1 MNKIKIIIPFIT
13 FTVLIYSCTNST
25 LVLYDFP
32 KTKECRESPETN
44 NFVNIDKNDSS
55 AIILKI
61 GPNICAIFN
70 ENYPITLSP
79 NYNSKS
85 KRFTPTKSLI
95 DSIEFNIHQQYW
107 EAEIRWH
114 KYRIFE
120 RENEIYIGDDSSNE
134 KNKLEE
140 FINYVAWANWESSRY
155 LRLDRQCAGFINS
168 TNQRILI
175 IQFYDFCSDPYN
187 LKEVFKYSWI
197 LGTSGWFGTNVKKL
211 EYNIDTNRLNF
222 LGYDYL

>member
-1 MNKIKIIIPFIT
+1 MKSIILLIT
-13 FTVLIYSCTNST
+13 VTVLIYGCTNST
-25 LVLYDFP
+25 LVLYNFP
-32 KTKECRESPETN
+32 KSNECRESPGTN
-44 NFVNIDKNDSS
+44 NFVHIDKTDSS
-55 AIILKI
+55 TIILKI
-61 GPNICAIFN
+61 GSTVCAIFN
-70 ENYPITLSP
+70 ENYLITLSP

-120 RENEIYIGDDSSNE
+120 GKNKLYDGDELSNE

-140 FINYVAWANWESSRY
+140 FINYVACTNWESSRY
-155 LRLDRQCAGFINS
+155 LRLDRQCAGFVNS
-168 TNQRILI
+168 INQRILI
-175 IQFYDFCSDPYN
+175 IQFYDFCSDPYKLN
-187 LKEVFKYSWI
+187 EVFKNSWI
-197 LGTSGWFGTNVKKL
+197 LGTAGWFGTNVKTL
-211 EYNIDTNRLNF
+211 EYNIDTNRLNL